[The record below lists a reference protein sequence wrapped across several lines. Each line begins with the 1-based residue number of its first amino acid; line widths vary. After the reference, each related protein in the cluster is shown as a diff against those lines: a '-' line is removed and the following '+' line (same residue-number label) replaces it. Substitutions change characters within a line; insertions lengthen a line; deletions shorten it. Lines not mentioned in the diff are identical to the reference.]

1 MLACG
6 PDADIWGE
14 DDNARLYDVFA
25 RQHPI
30 YRDTSRDLIALAGL
44 SADAAVLD
52 LACGTGVTSRE
63 ILAALGPDGTVTGAD
78 RSAAMLAV
86 AARAIADPRI
96 SWVQAPAENV
106 DQHVTGPVDAVVC
119 NSAIWQADLAATA
132 AAVRNLLVTGGR
144 FVFNMGAG
152 YLGQQEDPNFGD
164 GRPSPVA
171 VMRDI
176 AAQDY
181 GWRPPAPAAPPDGR
195 PRPTRESICRCLDGA
210 GFDVEQ
216 VAEFT
221 YQRDASAERAWL
233 SVPVFTKYYLP
244 GLPYQDR
251 MRVLAKTYARL
262 GTGRPEPS
270 RWVAFAARPSRQ
282 PDRERESRLPP
293 P

>member
-1 MLACG
+1 MPACG

-14 DDNARLYDVFA
+14 DDNARLYEAFA

-96 SWVQAPAENV
+96 SWVQAPAETV
-106 DQHVTGPVDAVVC
+106 DQHVAGPVDAVVC

-132 AAVRNLLVTGGR
+132 AAVRNLLVTSGR

-152 YLGQQEDPNFGD
+152 YLGQQKDPNFGD
-164 GRPSPVA
+164 GRPFPGRHYA
-171 VMRDI
+171 GYR
-176 AAQDY
+176 
-181 GWRPPAPAAPPDGR
+181 RPGLRLAPARSG
-195 PRPTRESICRCLDGA
+195 
-210 GFDVEQ
+210 
-216 VAEFT
+216 
-221 YQRDASAERAWL
+221 SATWRATPADPGIHL
-233 SVPVFTKYYLP
+233 PLP
-244 GLPYQDR
+244 GRRRLR
-251 MRVLAKTYARL
+251 RRAGHRVHL
-262 GTGRPEPS
+262 PS
-270 RWVAFAARPSRQ
+270 RRQ
-282 PDRERESRLPP
+282 RRAGLAVRSRLH
-293 P
+293 